1 MGLDANLPTA
11 PVRWGRALAWI
22 AVWALVVAAGHYL
35 PLWAAIAAAIAVFGV
50 QILLAP
56 GRAACHLPDA
66 TPKRRDQGHAPARPL
81 TAFPLAPRVA

>member
-1 MGLDANLPTA
+1 MDLDQNPPAAAL
-11 PVRWGRALAWI
+11 RWGRALAWI
-22 AVWALVVAAGHYL
+22 AAWALVVAAGHYL

-66 TPKRRDQGHAPARPL
+66 TPNGVTKGTPPRRP
-81 TAFPLAPRVA
+81 